1 MNMNPMEIMIQNM
14 IMRDPTLQSVWNQ
27 TLQMAKGKNEQ
38 EGMQMIQNIA
48 KTQGIDLEKAQQQFN
63 QFMGSFKGQTQQRL
77 TLYIN

>member
-1 MNMNPMEIMIQNM
+1 MNPMEMMIQNM

-63 QFMGSFKGQTQQRL
+63 QFMGSFKG
-77 TLYIN
+77 

>member
-1 MNMNPMEIMIQNM
+1 MNMNPMEMMIQNM

-38 EGMQMIQNIA
+38 EGMQMIQNLA

-63 QFMGSFKGQTQQRL
+63 QFMGSFKG
-77 TLYIN
+77 

>member
-1 MNMNPMEIMIQNM
+1 MNMNPMEMMIQNM

-63 QFMGSFKGQTQQRL
+63 QFMGSFKG
-77 TLYIN
+77 